1 MNGHLRYFGSF
12 LVALGLA
19 ACGPGCGGSPAN
31 SPTADPE
38 AVVGQGPT
46 APDRGPVRLPAVAGL
61 FYPKPPGELSDAI
74 AGLLAAAPA
83 PAVTNLK
90 ALICPHAGYVYSGPV
105 AARAYKALSG
115 RDYRTV
121 IILAAS
127 HYADF
132 RGVSVPAAAA
142 YETPLGRVPVSERAR
157 QLARQPPFI
166 LEPRCFVQRP
176 AWSEQASKPAPPA
189 GDDTPETWEHAVEVQ
204 VPFLQKTLKNFAIL
218 PVVFGN
224 ADPAEVARG
233 LAAILDD
240 QTLVIASTDLSHYH
254 PYDEAQA
261 QDRQTVKWICAMDF
275 AALQAPEAAEC
286 ACGRMAVLT
295 LMHLARLKGWTPQG
309 LDQRNSGDTAGDKSR
324 VVGYSAIAFCAPA
337 GAATASPAARDDA
350 PPQFNAAERRYL
362 LGLARQTLSR
372 VTAGGGLPEVKAG
385 EVPARCQENKGCFV
399 TLTRNG
405 QLRGCIGNILPVGPL
420 YQAVLQN
427 VQSAALHD
435 SRFSPVKPEEVSQLH
450 IEVSVLTEPK
460 PLAFGSPE
468 ELLRKLR
475 PNRDGV
481 VLKIG
486 GRGATFLPQVW
497 EQLPDKAEFLSRLA
511 EKAGAAAS
519 AWRGKDVT
527 VSTYQVEAFA
537 EPKK

>member
-1 MNGHLRYFGSF
+1 M
-12 LVALGLA
+12 
-19 ACGPGCGGSPAN
+19 
-31 SPTADPE
+31 
-38 AVVGQGPT
+38 
-46 APDRGPVRLPAVAGL
+46 
-61 FYPKPPGELSDAI
+61 
-74 AGLLAAAPA
+74 
-83 PAVTNLK
+83 TNLK

-337 GAATASPAARDDA
+337 GAAAASPAARDDA

-372 VTAGGGLPEVKAG
+372 VTAGGGLPEV
-385 EVPARCQENKGCFV
+385 
-399 TLTRNG
+399 
-405 QLRGCIGNILPVGPL
+405 
-420 YQAVLQN
+420 
-427 VQSAALHD
+427 
-435 SRFSPVKPEEVSQLH
+435 
-450 IEVSVLTEPK
+450 
-460 PLAFGSPE
+460 
-468 ELLRKLR
+468 
-475 PNRDGV
+475 
-481 VLKIG
+481 
-486 GRGATFLPQVW
+486 
-497 EQLPDKAEFLSRLA
+497 
-511 EKAGAAAS
+511 
-519 AWRGKDVT
+519 
-527 VSTYQVEAFA
+527 
-537 EPKK
+537 